1 MKSPFATSPA
11 IRKSLREAEEERM
24 REAYLVL
31 PDSGAEADDWIN
43 SEEWKPLLPA
53 TK

>member
-1 MKSPFATSPA
+1 MQSPLVTSAA

-24 REAYLVL
+24 REAYLEQ
-31 PDSGAEADDWIN
+31 PDSGTDADDWTN
-43 SEEWKPLLPA
+43 PEEWKPLLPA